1 MNHHLSFQT
10 ATKAGGSE
18 PPAKGIDG
26 RTHSVSY
33 NPKVTH
39 QSYSYTFLINFNWQ
53 LFEKNS
59 SLLKILNSFGKHRLR
74 RLTNLAIVVKTVKS
88 KLSRRF
94 IL

>member
-1 MNHHLSFQT
+1 MNNHLSFQA

-26 RTHSVSY
+26 RTHFVSY

-53 LFEKNS
+53 PSILLPGCLFCEAS
-59 SLLKILNSFGKHRLR
+59 GR
-74 RLTNLAIVVKTVKS
+74 APD
-88 KLSRRF
+88 
-94 IL
+94 